1 MQALATKLS
10 DAKEALA
17 AAAPQGIASEERLQA
32 ELREV
37 TTQLRAAATRESEQ
51 AAAWAVLEEARRRLR
66 APSASTV
73 AGEPSTP
80 QALPTT
86 LGKAW
91 GVLCYW
97 AEAQDE
103 SLRRVLLRWA
113 ESAGVRAGVAEMAR
127 RRQMLTSFVPRA
139 ELTRQVRLA
148 DAREAEHVA
157 ELQRLKQRLVLS
169 SGSET
174 HSRATLR

>member
-1 MQALATKLS
+1 M
-10 DAKEALA
+10 
-17 AAAPQGIASEERLQA
+17 
-32 ELREV
+32 
-37 TTQLRAAATRESEQ
+37 
-51 AAAWAVLEEARRRLR
+51 
-66 APSASTV
+66 
-73 AGEPSTP
+73 
-80 QALPTT
+80 PTT

-113 ESAGVRAGVAEMAR
+113 ESAGVRAGVAELAR